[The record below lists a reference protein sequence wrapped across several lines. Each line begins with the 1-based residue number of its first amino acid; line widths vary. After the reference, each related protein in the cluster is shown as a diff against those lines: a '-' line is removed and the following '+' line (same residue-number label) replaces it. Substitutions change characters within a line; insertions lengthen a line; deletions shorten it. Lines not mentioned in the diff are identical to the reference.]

1 VKKLILFSIMKK
13 FLLGIFVI
21 LIFIAGLGL
30 GKNLQGKKKDGETQ
44 KSQNKY
50 IVFLNEVYKTVQ
62 ENYWNKLSDEQLSN
76 IFILG
81 TEKITG
87 QNQNVSKKDKA
98 SMEKMLEKVINQY
111 EGDQKKKEFSAMLAD
126 VVLSNL
132 EPFGRSRLYSQKEEK
147 ALTDVVTNKTEE
159 NRYQDLG
166 VAKDASQEAI
176 AQAHEVESQKWN
188 PKVNKSPEAVAKYEK
203 IQQAFKTLSDP
214 VARKNYDLAGV
225 EPTMDYK
232 LIRSDVFYVHM
243 TKFSPTTFDEMV
255 RVFDKVKGKVGVNTL
270 ILDLSDNIG
279 GAIDGLPYFLG
290 PFIGN
295 DQYAYQFLHQGER
308 QDFKTKIGWLESL
321 VQYKKVVILI
331 NQNSQSTAEL
341 MASVLKKYNV
351 GVLVGRK
358 TKGWGTVERVFPL
371 TSKIADNETYSVFL
385 VHTLTLREDGQ
396 PIEGNGVEPHISFD
410 DKNWKKELL
419 DRFNTQSIVD
429 AVEEVSSK

>member
-1 VKKLILFSIMKK
+1 MKK